1 MKKALAILMVLAMAV
16 TAFAC
21 TGTKTGTAGDL
32 NVSVF
37 FYDYSDTYIGSVRAA
52 MEEGLVA
59 ENIAYTFYDA
69 ASDQA
74 KQITQ
79 VETALTQGSNLL
91 IVNIVTTG
99 SDEAAQNIVEAAKAK
114 DVPVIFFNREVSD
127 TVVNSYEKSC
137 FVGTDADEAGY
148 MQGQMIYDFLTAGE
162 NMTKYD
168 LNGDGTISYV
178 MFRGELGNAEAFGRT
193 LYSVQNANTLFG
205 SAVLVPSA
213 ANQTDSTQP
222 EDGIS
227 PYYLYGNW
235 SAATAKNLMDTALTT
250 YSLTNGDIEI
260 VIANNDDQALGAIE
274 SMNEKGYNTGVAG
287 AGYIP
292 VFGVDATAV
301 AQDAIANGKMTGTI
315 KQDAQGMADGIIYLA
330 KNVGAGKDLM
340 ADTANFN
347 VDEGVA
353 KIRIPYAIFTG
364 SGEPVA
370 EVPAAELNVSVF
382 FYDYSDTYIGS
393 VRTAFE
399 TLLQDNAVT
408 YTFYDGA
415 SDQAKQFTQV
425 ETALTQGSNLLIV
438 NIVTTGSD
446 EAAQNIVEAAKAKDV
461 PVIFFNREVSDTVVN
476 SYEKSCFVGTDADEA
491 GYMQGQMIYDFLT
504 AGENMTKYDLNGDG
518 TISYVMF
525 RGELGN
531 AEAFG
536 RTLYSVQ
543 NANTLFGSAVLVP
556 SAANQTDSTQPED
569 GISPYYLYGNWS
581 AATAKNLMDTA
592 LTTYSLTN
600 GDIEIVIA
608 NNDDQALGAIESM
621 NEKGYNTGVAGAGY
635 IPVFGVDATAVA
647 QDAIANGKMT
657 GTIKQDA
664 QGMADGIFYL
674 LNNIA
679 GGKTL
684 MADTES
690 FNVDEGVAK
699 IRIPYAIFTGA

>member
-1 MKKALAILMVLAMAV
+1 MKKALAVLMVLAMALTV
-16 TAFAC
+16 FAC
-21 TGTKTGTAGDL
+21 DKGGKSGEL

-52 MEEGLVA
+52 MEQGLKDA
-59 ENIAYTFYDA
+59 NIAYTFYDA

-74 KQITQ
+74 KQTTQ
-79 VETALTQGSNLL
+79 VETALTSGSNLL

-99 SDEAAQNIVEAAKAK
+99 SDEAAQNIVDAAKAK
-114 DVPVIFFNREVSD
+114 DIPVIFFNREVSD
-127 TVVNSYEKSC
+127 AVVNSYEKCC

-148 MQGQMIYDFLTAGE
+148 MQGQMIYDFLSAEG
-162 NMTKYD
+162 NMAKYD
-168 LNGDGTISYV
+168 LNADGKINYL

-205 SAVLVPSA
+205 SAVLAPSA

-222 EDGIS
+222 ADGIS

-235 SAATAKNLMDTALTT
+235 SAANAKNLMDTALTT

-274 SMNEKGYNTGVAG
+274 SMNEKGFNTGEAG

-315 KQDAQGMADGIIYLA
+315 KQDAQGMAEGIFYLLR
-330 KNVGAGKDLM
+330 NVAAGKAVM
-340 ADTANFN
+340 ADTEGFN

-364 SGEPVA
+364 DGSAVPPE
-370 EVPAAELNVSVF
+370 EPAATLNVSVF

-393 VRTAFE
+393 VRAAFE
-399 TLLQDNAVT
+399 TLLKDNAVA

-415 SDQAKQFTQV
+415 SDQSKQFTQV

-446 EAAQNIVEAAKAKDV
+446 EAAQNIVDAAKAKDI
-461 PVIFFNREVSDTVVN
+461 PVIFFNREVSDAVVN
-476 SYEKSCFVGTDADEA
+476 SYEKCCFVGTDADEA
-491 GYMQGQMIYDFLT
+491 GYMQGQMIYDFLS
-504 AGENMTKYDLNGDG
+504 AEGNMAKYDLNADG
-518 TISYVMF
+518 KINYLMF

-543 NANTLFGSAVLVP
+543 NANTLFGSAVLAP
-556 SAANQTDSTQPED
+556 SAANQTDSTQPAD

-581 AATAKNLMDTA
+581 AANAKNLMDTA

-621 NEKGYNTGVAGAGY
+621 NEKGFNTGEAGAGY

-664 QGMADGIFYL
+664 QGMAEGIFYL
-674 LNNIA
+674 LRNVAA
-679 GGKTL
+679 GKAV
-684 MADTES
+684 MADTEG